1 MEYYDLGSYTRKVT
15 TAVPDAQLWFDRG
28 SPIPPAVEIVGP
40 SRARG
45 EGTMSGMAQG
55 ATGEGIYFWTLRERR
70 VSDGQ
75 VRASDWA
82 VLKMDVYRRD
92 DQRLA
97 RIPHPGYFF
106 FTTPK
111 P

>member
-28 SPIPPAVEIVGP
+28 SPIPPAVQIVGP

-55 ATGEGIYFWTLRERR
+55 ATGEGIAYDLRTGGPSR
-70 VSDGQ
+70 VSP
-75 VRASDWA
+75 VP
-82 VLKMDVYRRD
+82 
-92 DQRLA
+92 A
-97 RIPHPGYFF
+97 RGF
-106 FTTPK
+106 
-111 P
+111 